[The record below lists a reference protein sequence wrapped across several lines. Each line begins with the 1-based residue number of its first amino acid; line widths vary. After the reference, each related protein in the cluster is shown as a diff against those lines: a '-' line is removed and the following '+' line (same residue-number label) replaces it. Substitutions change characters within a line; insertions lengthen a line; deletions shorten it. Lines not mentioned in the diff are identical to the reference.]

1 MLQLSK
7 FPFKTLKS
15 APKVSDNRSTS
26 LLLQGGY
33 IRQAM
38 AWAYEFL
45 PIWQRVLNNIEEVIR
60 EEMDN
65 AGYHEMLMTIL
76 TPREYWETTN
86 RWEIPEYFKV
96 PGHGNTEYR
105 IAPTNEE
112 NVTPILGEFIQSY
125 KDLPTCVYHIQKK
138 FRNEKRAKSWLLRG
152 REFIMKDAYSFHAS
166 IEDFDSFYSD
176 VKQVY
181 MKVFERL
188 WLWDDT
194 VIADADGWAISDKNS
209 HEFQTYLPVGEDIIV
224 SDSSGYCYNLELA
237 SWVPDDKN
245 VDEDEKAMEYIDSV
259 PEIVNME
266 KMTKYFNVPS
276 WQMLK
281 TVVYKRQP
289 SPQSSPNG
297 RGTNLY
303 FAISIRGDLDINEI
317 KLRKFIQEKYWESSF
332 QLAEESDLEA
342 LGTVRGFISPLRD
355 SKLDVEC
362 FWDESLKT
370 VKNFFGGANAIA
382 KSTKNINISD
392 LDIIEF
398 GNFCEPIEWFT
409 SLNVEGEKLTFKKAS
424 EVGNIFHLGTKYSKP
439 FGLSYLDENN
449 KMQDEVQM
457 WCYGIWVSRIMGVM
471 AEYFMTEKWIVWPDH
486 IAPYSYY
493 IIVMWEDN
501 LDKAIHIASQLEAN
515 GETVI
520 LDDRMGRKD
529 GFGQKAWD
537 CELWGVPNRIVIS
550 PKTLEQGGYELM
562 KRGEAT
568 IVTI

>member
-26 LLLQGGY
+26 LLLQWGY

-45 PIWQRVLNNIEEVIR
+45 PIGQRVLSNIEQIIR
-60 EEMDN
+60 EEMDR

-96 PGHGNTEYR
+96 PGWGNTEYR

-112 NVTPILGEFIQSY
+112 NVTPILWEFIQSY

-166 IEDFDSFYSD
+166 IEDFDAFYAD

-181 MKVFERL
+181 MRVFERL
-188 WLWDDT
+188 GLWDDT
-194 VIADADGWAISDKNS
+194 VIADADGGAISDKNS
-209 HEFQTYLPVGEDIIV
+209 HEFQTYLEVGEDIIV

-237 SWVPDDKN
+237 CGVPDNKN
-245 VDEDEKAMEYIDSV
+245 IDETEQAMEYIDSTA
-259 PEIVNME
+259 EIVNME
-266 KMTKYFNVPS
+266 KMTKYFDAPS

-281 TVVYKRQP
+281 TVVYKLDTSWR
-289 SPQSSPNG
+289 
-297 RGTNLY
+297 
-303 FAISIRGDLDINEI
+303 FIAVAIRWDLDINEI
-317 KLRKFIQEKYWESSF
+317 KLRKFIAAQYDDTF
-332 QLAEESDLEA
+332 TLANESDLEN
-342 LGTVRGFISPLRD
+342 LGTVRGFISPLKE
-355 SKLDVEC
+355 SNLDIEC
-362 FWDESLKT
+362 FWDESLRT
-370 VKNFFGGANAIA
+370 VKNFFGWANTVA
-382 KSTKNINISD
+382 KSTKNVNLSD
-392 LDIIEF
+392 LAISEF
-398 GNFCEPIEWFT
+398 WDFSEPKQGFT

-449 KMQDEVQM
+449 KMQDQVEM
-457 WCYGIWVSRIMGVM
+457 WCYGIGVSRLMWVM
-471 AEYFMTEKWIVWPDH
+471 AEYFMTEKWIGWPED
-486 IAPYSYY
+486 IAPASYY

-501 LDKAIHIASQLEAN
+501 LQIARKIASDLESSW
-515 GETVI
+515 ETVI

-529 GFGQKAWD
+529 GFGQKAGD

-550 PKTLEQGGYELM
+550 PKTLEQWGYELL
-562 KRGEAT
+562 KRGEESK
-568 IVTI
+568 IIKIS